1 MNRFEVYKT
10 IDKPKNESDYKA
22 EDLYLKLLGN
32 RNKTVDY
39 IFLKKPADKHNR
51 KIYLQAKILFNL
63 REQIFK
69 KLVNKRIIR
78 SDSDQS
84 DTKYEESIAER
95 TKLRRQELEI
105 IKEKEQNINND
116 MFKKYFGYQSPIN
129 MYNFLSD
136 TKNTE
141 KHNTLVKLINSGSLD
156 LKKDIRNASKDDVNK
171 IEEMHKIADIVE
183 LILNFNKQNQEEQSL
198 KISTPTLANLSIY

>member
-1 MNRFEVYKT
+1 MNGFEVYKT

-32 RNKTVDY
+32 SNKTVDN
-39 IFLKKPADKHNR
+39 IFLKKPTDKCNR
-51 KIYLQAKILFNL
+51 EIQLQAKILFNL

-84 DTKYEESIAER
+84 ETKYEESIAER

-105 IKEKEQNINND
+105 IKEK
-116 MFKKYFGYQSPIN
+116 
-129 MYNFLSD
+129 
-136 TKNTE
+136 
-141 KHNTLVKLINSGSLD
+141 
-156 LKKDIRNASKDDVNK
+156 
-171 IEEMHKIADIVE
+171 
-183 LILNFNKQNQEEQSL
+183 
-198 KISTPTLANLSIY
+198 